1 MINMNK
7 KELLNNILAI
17 LYQAKEDKE
26 KLEQIYDFLIEE
38 IYDNGTEE
46 PEIPK
51 KYKKLIDGIA
61 QSIDAGLVC
70 YINMQTMEIIEIYKE
85 MFDVYDFDFEGKE
98 EDEIDEVAK
107 ALKNNLDKIV
117 SWTKKIVI
125 EPLYSN
131 ESFKIME
138 YFIGDIIPEGSFQK
152 KLYNAI
158 NRCKPFA
165 NFRYIVD
172 DSEYLQDWYDY
183 KQNYLE
189 KYVWGLMQSEGVEW
203 CYIKIKV

>member
-1 MINMNK
+1 MNK
-7 KELLNNILAI
+7 QELLNNILAI
-17 LYQAKEDKE
+17 LHQAKEDKE

-38 IYDNGTEE
+38 IYDDGTQEV
-46 PEIPK
+46 EIPE
-51 KYKKLIDGIA
+51 KYKKLINGIA
-61 QSIDAGLVC
+61 QSINAGLVC
-70 YINMQTMEIIEIYKE
+70 YVNMQTMEMIEIYKE
-85 MFDVYDFDFEGKE
+85 MFDVYDLDFEDKE

-107 ALKNNLDKIV
+107 VLKNDLDKIE
-117 SWTKKIVI
+117 SWDKKLEI

-131 ESFKIME
+131 ESYKIME
-138 YFIGDIIPEGSFQK
+138 YFIGDIIPKGSLQE

-158 NRCKPFA
+158 NRRKPFA

-189 KYVWGLMQSEGVEW
+189 KHVWELMQSEGVE
-203 CYIKIKV
+203 

>member
-1 MINMNK
+1 MNE

-17 LYQAKEDKE
+17 LQQAKEDKE
-26 KLEQIYDFLIEE
+26 KLEQIYDFLMEE

-46 PEIPK
+46 PEIPEK
-51 KYKKLIDGIA
+51 HKKLINGIA

-70 YINMQTMEIIEIYKE
+70 YVNMQTMEVVEIYKE
-85 MFDVYDFDFEGKE
+85 MFDEYDLDFEGKE

-107 ALKNNLDKIV
+107 GLKDDLDKIE
-117 SWTKKIVI
+117 SWDKKLEI
-125 EPLYSN
+125 EPLYPN
-131 ESFKIME
+131 ESYKIME
-138 YFIGDIIPEGSFQK
+138 CFIGDIIPKGSLQE

-158 NRCKPFA
+158 NRQKPFA

-172 DSEYLQDWYDY
+172 NSDYLQDWYDY

-189 KYVWGLMQSEGVEW
+189 KHVWGLFLDEQEG
-203 CYIKIKV
+203 